1 LRDRA
6 VFAGFGDQGRGI
18 EIRPGIV
25 GGQHEGTVA
34 LSRQNVAHHERAGTV
49 IALDEQLGLAE
60 HANIDAGGAPP
71 RRFCP
76 VQCVPLDDVAYAAT
90 LLFVKPLFCR
100 RKMPSRLRPV
110 LFLAALEND
119 AVQLEKELQGLV
131 TVRRALAQA
140 SASAQ

>member
-1 LRDRA
+1 MT
-6 VFAGFGDQGRGI
+6 FARENI
-18 EIRPGIV
+18 
-25 GGQHEGTVA
+25 
-34 LSRQNVAHHERAGTV
+34 AHDESSSAV

-60 HANIDAGGAPP
+60 HANIDAGSATP
-71 RRFCP
+71 RRCRP
-76 VQCVPLDDVAYAAT
+76 VQSVPLDDVAYAAT